1 MRSPLVFGSIASEG
15 KAGHVLTQQVVVE
28 AFPGLIA
35 VKPLEVDFEHQ
46 ALQELLVPEAG
57 VEPARR
63 VNGTGF

>member
-1 MRSPLVFGSIASEG
+1 MVMERL
-15 KAGHVLTQQVVVE
+15 L
-28 AFPGLIA
+28 
-35 VKPLEVDFEHQ
+35 EHQ